1 MTADPFNL
9 ARFLQAQEPIY
20 SQALAELKRGRKS
33 SHWMWFI
40 FPQVEGLGLSPTSI
54 KYAVKGI
61 EEAEAY
67 LEHSTLSARLEECC
81 KAVLAVQG
89 RTAHEI
95 FGSPDDMKLR
105 SSMTLFAAVSPEGS
119 IFERVLAKFFDGERD
134 EKTLEL
140 LDIWE

>member
-40 FPQVEGLGLSPTSI
+40 FPQVEGLGLSPTST